1 MARRAVPYGVTFNP
15 QPVLPTDT
23 PTWNTR
29 RRYGDNPA
37 LRAIITAGNL
47 HAVIRQPTHPS
58 AGQGAEFP
66 GFPKARPSNVAP
78 DAIGAVIMTTLNL
91 FSPIFHSKLNMTSTI
106 VPTGGPNGS
115 FDTTVGP
122 HSLTPPRKALHGTG
136 GKGIIAFPPNF
147 PNWPDFMS
155 RLQR

>member
-1 MARRAVPYGVTFNP
+1 MTRRAQSYGVTFYP

-23 PTWNTR
+23 PTWNSR

-37 LRAIITAGNL
+37 LKAIVTAGNL
-47 HAVIRQPTHPS
+47 HAVIPLSGHPS

-66 GFPKARPSNVAP
+66 AFPLYRGSNTAP
-78 DAIGAVIMTTLNL
+78 DARGATIMTALNL
-91 FSPIFHSKLNMTSTI
+91 YSPIFHSKPDMSSTQ
-106 VPTGGPNGS
+106 VPAS
-115 FDTTVGP
+115 QSDKTVGP
-122 HSLTPPRKALHGTG
+122 HSLTMPSKGLHGTG
-136 GKGIIAFPPNF
+136 GKGILPFPPNF

>member
-1 MARRAVPYGVTFNP
+1 MRRAQGYGVTFFP

-47 HAVIRQPTHPS
+47 HAVIPMSTHPS

-66 GFPKARPSNVAP
+66 AFPKARPSNVAP
-78 DAIGAVIMTTLNL
+78 DAIGAVIMTTINL
-91 FSPIFHSKLNMTSTI
+91 FSPIFHSKLDMRATQ
-106 VPTGGPNGS
+106 VPAGQY
-115 FDTTVGP
+115 DTTVGP
-122 HSLTPPRKALHGTG
+122 HSLTPPKKALHGTG
-136 GKGIIAFPPNF
+136 GKGVLPFPPNF

-155 RLQR
+155 RIQR